1 MIIEKDFFYYPWES
15 PFENNCNSYIIA
27 GDVSVLIDIGH
38 LKHLEKLLTSM
49 GEDGLNPQD
58 LDLIISTHCHPDH
71 FEALSEFAN
80 SKILIA
86 MHREE
91 ERYLRDHGNALY
103 QMMGITSP
111 RNRADFYLG
120 EGNLSLGNID
130 LLIYHTPGHSP
141 GSICLYWPKKKALI
155 SGDVLF
161 YGGVGRTDFP
171 GGDSSQLK
179 QSIQR
184 LSELDIEILLP
195 GHGEIIMGRESVLQN
210 FNFVR
215 KNYFPVL

>member
-1 MIIEKDFFYYPWES
+1 MIIEKGFFYYPWES
-15 PFENNCNSYIIA
+15 PFENNCNSYVIA
-27 GDVSVLIDIGH
+27 GDVFVLIDIGH

-49 GEDGLNPQD
+49 GEDGLSPQD

-71 FEALSEFAN
+71 FEALSEFAQ
-80 SKILIA
+80 SKILMAI
-86 MHREE
+86 HREE

-103 QMMGITSP
+103 QMMGTTSP
-111 RNRADFYLG
+111 RNTADFYLG
-120 EGNLSLGNID
+120 EGNLRLGNID

-184 LSELDIEILLP
+184 LSKLDIEILLP
-195 GHGEIIMGRESVLQN
+195 GHGEIIMGRKSVLQN